1 MPAPGRGRGR
11 QGDVVGERGFEPPT
25 PCSQSRCATR
35 LRHSPVQ
42 GNLRVSGSPRNG
54 VETLNRAKLGTTGP
68 NRAVLGHIPGTLDS
82 GFVPILA
89 NCESKTAA
97 LCDESGGFDA
107 SPITSDG
114 KERISS
120 DQTTP

>member
-35 LRHSPVQ
+35 LRHSPVP
-42 GNLRVSGSPRNG
+42 GKLSVSGSPRNA
-54 VETLNRAKLGTTGP
+54 VETLNRAKVGATGP

-89 NCESKTAA
+89 NCERKTAA
-97 LCDESGGFDA
+97 LMDRDGGFDV

-114 KERISS
+114 KERLSC
-120 DQTTP
+120 DQNSL